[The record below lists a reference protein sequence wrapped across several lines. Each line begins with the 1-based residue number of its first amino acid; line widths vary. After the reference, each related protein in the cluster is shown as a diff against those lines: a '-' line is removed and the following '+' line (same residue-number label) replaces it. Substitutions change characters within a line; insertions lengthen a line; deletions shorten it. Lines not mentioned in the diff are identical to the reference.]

1 MCYKDDAEKSC
12 VGFEQ
17 FSRHAMQHFFGNGAQ
32 IHSFENHANEAEK
45 AFDCAGIDGFI
56 IRDGMVYFF
65 ASRVQFGRNYQS
77 FSIRGYR
84 PTGAKTEF
92 TKLQQAIEKCEPMP
106 TYHVQCFVAA
116 DEQAATVAV
125 ARTIDLVQYVENHNA
140 EKRRTSTG
148 EEFFVVPF
156 SAIERIRIYRVG
168 VGGYVEDVT
177 AEYSEA

>member
-1 MCYKDDAEKSC
+1 MCFKTDAAKSF
-12 VGFEQ
+12 VSFEQ
-17 FSRHAMQHFFGNGAQ
+17 FSRHAMQHFFGDGAQ
-32 IHSFENHANEAEK
+32 IRSFENHANEVEK
-45 AFDCAGIDGFI
+45 ALDFAGIDGMI
-56 IRDGMVYFF
+56 VTRDGTTYFY
-65 ASRVQFGRNYQS
+65 ASRVQFRHYQS

-84 PTGAKTEF
+84 PAGTTTEF
-92 TKLQQAIEKCEPMP
+92 AKLQQAIEKHEPMP
-106 TYHVQCFVAA
+106 TYHVQCFVDA

-168 VGGYVEDVT
+168 VGGYVEDLT
-177 AEYSEA
+177 ADYSAA